1 MSRGSPDFHHNEYS
15 NPRYLLPHMV
25 TAVSARTAGMKLN
38 RDSVKQRQVLTKNS
52 LTHGQ
57 SSDGRDGRSTDW
69 CAS

>member
-15 NPRYLLPHMV
+15 NHMQTLPHMV
-25 TAVSARTAGMKLN
+25 TTVSAKTAGMKLN

-57 SSDGRDGRSTDW
+57 PSDGRDGRSTDW
-69 CAS
+69 FAS